1 MLMGDY
7 FAVEKTAISKVK
19 QTTCMAF
26 YTESSDL
33 PIRRVHV
40 YEGSHGFYLPPSRAY
55 PHP

>member
-1 MLMGDY
+1 MGDY
-7 FAVEKTAISKVK
+7 FAVEKPAISKVK
-19 QTTCMAF
+19 QTICMAF

-40 YEGSHGFYLPPSRAY
+40 DEGSHGFYLPPSRAY